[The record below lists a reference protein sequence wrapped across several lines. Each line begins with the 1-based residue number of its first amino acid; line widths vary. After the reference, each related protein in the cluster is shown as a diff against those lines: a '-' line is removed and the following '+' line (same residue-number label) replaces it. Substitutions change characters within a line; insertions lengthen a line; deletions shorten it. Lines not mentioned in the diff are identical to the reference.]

1 MKIKKSVALAA
12 ILMLS
17 PLNSFAKDFKD
28 VSKVGK
34 VSWAYEYIYKLS
46 EENIFSGFPDGTFKP
61 NKAVS
66 FLETLQILKSI
77 NNPSNEDIRNYRE
90 KYKNILNE
98 YKIVDWARDC
108 VSYCLD
114 KGVIT
119 ELSLK
124 SAYKKGLLNGK
135 KYPSRNTVALLF
147 ARSLSVSSV
156 KKKNNLTYK
165 DKDKIPSNVKE
176 ILPALIETGIF
187 SKDGSD
193 GYFNGSKFIRRSEM
207 AVITYKSRE
216 YLKKNNI
223 KPLENNDKAKDNKVK
238 AKETD
243 NNIENQNVNSDN
255 NINNNVFSDESL
267 KQEEDKFK
275 EVIKERVK
283 FKGKVTKIV
292 DGGTVKYLTLDII
305 EIDSND
311 FILPKSIVVDSEMTH
326 QIGDILEGTC
336 RIEGQNLID
345 ISLKN

>member
-17 PLNSFAKDFKD
+17 PFNSFAKDFKD
-28 VSKVGK
+28 VSKFGK

-124 SAYKKGLLNGK
+124 SAYNKGLLNGK

-176 ILPALIETGIF
+176 VLPTLIEIGIF

-223 KPLENNDKAKDNKVK
+223 KPLENNEK
-238 AKETD
+238 AKERD
-243 NNIENQNVNSDN
+243 NNIDNQNVNSDN
-255 NINNNVFSDESL
+255 NINNNVISDESL
-267 KQEEDKFK
+267 KKDEDKFK
-275 EVIKERVK
+275 EVINERVK

-311 FILPKSIVVDSEMTH
+311 FILPKSIVVDSEITH

>member
-17 PLNSFAKDFKD
+17 PFNSFAKDFKD
-28 VSKVGK
+28 VSKGGK

-124 SAYKKGLLNGK
+124 SAYNKGLLNGK

-176 ILPALIETGIF
+176 VLPTLIEIGIF

-223 KPLENNDKAKDNKVK
+223 KPLENNEK
-238 AKETD
+238 AKERD
-243 NNIENQNVNSDN
+243 NNIDNQNVNSDN
-255 NINNNVFSDESL
+255 NINNNVISDESL
-267 KQEEDKFK
+267 KKDEDKFK
-275 EVIKERVK
+275 EVINERVK

-311 FILPKSIVVDSEMTH
+311 FILPKSIVVDSEITH